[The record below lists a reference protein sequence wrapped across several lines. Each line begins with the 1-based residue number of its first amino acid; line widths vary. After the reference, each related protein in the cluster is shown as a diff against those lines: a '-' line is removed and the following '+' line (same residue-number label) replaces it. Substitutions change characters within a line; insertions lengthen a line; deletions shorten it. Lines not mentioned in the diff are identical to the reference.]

1 MALGGGKWTAQNKVL
16 PGTYVNFV
24 SAASA
29 SDSISDRGVV
39 TMPLSLDWGPEDRVF
54 EVTNEDFTK
63 RTLQIFGCPYGAP
76 EMKGLRDLFKN
87 AQTLY
92 AYRVN
97 GGGVKAENEYA
108 TALYSGERGN
118 AVKIKIMWTIP
129 RYMMW

>member
-1 MALGGGKWTAQNKVL
+1 
-16 PGTYVNFV
+16 
-24 SAASA
+24 
-29 SDSISDRGVV
+29 
-39 TMPLSLDWGPEDRVF
+39 MPLSLDWGPEDRVF

-118 AVKIKIMWTIP
+118 AVKIKIRQNVDDTTLYDVVT
-129 RYMMW
+129 YMDTTEVDTLLQNLRPMSLYHLKKMRS